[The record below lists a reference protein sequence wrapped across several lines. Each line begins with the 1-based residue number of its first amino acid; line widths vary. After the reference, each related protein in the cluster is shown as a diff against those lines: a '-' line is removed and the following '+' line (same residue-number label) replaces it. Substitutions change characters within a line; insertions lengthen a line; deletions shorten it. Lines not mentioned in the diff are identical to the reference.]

1 LAQPRHSGSYLNYYD
16 KHFFSKIFV
25 FSSNSIQI
33 VNNFIM
39 SNIVHLDIDNKL
51 ISKLPVNKYILDDNF
66 TLSINSE
73 KKYAFLTNV
82 VGDDVQIQI
91 QMICIYIVFI

>member
-1 LAQPRHSGSYLNYYD
+1 M
-16 KHFFSKIFV
+16 FV

-33 VNNFIM
+33 VNNFIV
-39 SNIVHLDIDNKL
+39 SNIVHLDIDDKL
-51 ISKLPVNKYILDDNF
+51 ISKLPVNKYILDDSF

-82 VGDDVQIQI
+82 VGDDVQMQI